1 MTEPRTAGLGLLLRL
16 RLRLLQNRARALT
29 ASGWLKVAALALLT
43 AAFLVGEGMV
53 THHLLRAIRSQEVLV
68 DEISPLFVALLL
80 ESLLA
85 LVLLVCLSMLFFSN
99 VTTSIA
105 TIYLSRDLDLLLAT
119 PAPANRVF
127 ALKLLET
134 IVNSSYMAILFV
146 VPILVAYGVAFT
158 AGPAYY
164 LQIPFTLT
172 LFVLPPAAAGVL
184 LTMLLMR
191 YLPARRTHQ
200 ALSTVGILLTIS
212 FITMLRVVGPERL
225 LEPTS
230 RADLGPERLL
240 EPTSR
245 ADLDA
250 ILRALTFEAAE
261 WLPSTWAAGVQM
273 AMVEGDTARALEQAI
288 PLAVSALL
296 SIGLTLVLARSMYL
310 RGVTASH
317 EARRRARAPRT
328 PIRRHL
334 GLAARD
340 LKLFIRD
347 PAQWSQVLLLGAL
360 VVVYVFNITA
370 LPTNLMVI
378 GAIVTLREIIA
389 WINVGLAGFVLAATA
404 MRFVLPTV
412 SSEGEAFW
420 LVASSPLS
428 RRRYLLRKL
437 TFYLPAM
444 LSFSLIL
451 VALSGSALGVDRYT
465 QLVSLGTT
473 ALVTATLTIMA
484 IGIGAAL
491 PSFKMENPAQF
502 VLTAGGILYG
512 VLALIYVVA
521 IVALEARPYFWHI
534 LGSAGVIDPSAVD
547 PRPYWLA
554 VVGLSV
560 ALAATCLTWGMRRV
574 ERLEA

>member
-212 FITMLRVVGPERL
+212 FITMLRVV
-225 LEPTS
+225 
-230 RADLGPERLL
+230 GPERLL